1 MFQIN
6 GWNENFEWNE
16 SRRLIAPAKCAHP
29 NRFGRGLRRLS
40 RLPDGAMIY
49 GLFVALC
56 NVNSA
61 RRPEQRLDGFLSD
74 DGTASGEAWTVDDF
88 EDFTG
93 FPASDF
99 RRMVEVLTDPRYGWL
114 IESPGQPRGIPR
126 TTAGD
131 RTGNHAEPPATLPAT
146 VPATLP
152 ASVPDDRQT
161 EQTDRQNRQ
170 GGGKASPPPTIAF
183 ASLTPTGTVL
193 YRGSFGTVD
202 RDAIVA
208 EINAA
213 RRQRDLAELVGHFAS
228 VPIDRALR
236 EPGVGRE
243 MLSAVV
249 RYEFAKYD
257 RAEDPSAVLSH
268 LEPGNMFRSEFLTGT
283 IDRARRWTDD
293 PDGYDWGSSRDGIS
307 DAEWTSYASGVKK

>member
-40 RLPDGAMIY
+40 RLPDGAMVY

-61 RRPEQRLDGFLSD
+61 RRPDQRLDGFLSD
-74 DGTASGEAWTVDDF
+74 SGTASGEAWTVDDF

-99 RRMVEVLTDPRYGWL
+99 RRMVEVLTSPRYGWI

-126 TTAGD
+126 TTGGD
-131 RTGNHAEPPATLPAT
+131 RTANHAEPPAT

-152 ASVPDDRQT
+152 ATVPDDRQT

-170 GGGKASPPPTIAF
+170 GGGKASPPTIAF
-183 ASLTPTGTVL
+183 ASFNP
-193 YRGSFGTVD
+193 GTVD
-202 RDAIVA
+202 RDGIVA
-208 EINAA
+208 EINDA
-213 RRQRDLAELVGHFAS
+213 RRQRDLAELVGHFAA

-243 MLSAVV
+243 MLSDVV

-257 RAEDPSAVLSH
+257 RAEDKSSVLSH

-283 IDRARRWTDD
+283 IDRARRWTND
-293 PDGYDWGSSRDGIS
+293 PDGYDWGSPRDGIS
-307 DAEWTSYASGVKK
+307 DAEWNSYAAGVTK